1 MGLLQLQQQQKRL
14 SCHAL
19 ATNTHKKKQERLR
32 FKQQML
38 PRNNIEQKTLVNMPS
53 IVTASQ
59 RVTDFPSRFVFP
71 FSNENA
77 IPLYSSINFI
87 NPAENNC
94 LPCIVCGNIND
105 RFNAIEEQA
114 SRFKNYVPNQFDK
127 TNIVVGTV

>member
-1 MGLLQLQQQQKRL
+1 MP
-14 SCHAL
+14 
-19 ATNTHKKKQERLR
+19 
-32 FKQQML
+32 
-38 PRNNIEQKTLVNMPS
+38 PRNNFEQKTLVNMPS
-53 IVTASQ
+53 IATASQ

>member
-1 MGLLQLQQQQKRL
+1 
-14 SCHAL
+14 
-19 ATNTHKKKQERLR
+19 LR

-38 PRNNIEQKTLVNMPS
+38 LLKIIAQKTLVNMPS

-59 RVTDFPSRFVFP
+59 RVTDFPNRFVFP